1 MHAYSLSPV
10 HHLSVDPRATS
21 YISIDQ
27 DHQSV
32 VISYI
37 LHHFLPCMSQVALNH
52 GHQFKCTCASD
63 CINSRLRTENGV
75 HYNASCVV
83 GTDTISSGINYEV
96 VFFRKIYI
104 AKIKPPLE
112 LARFFWIRDK
122 LASIYIWW
130 IYSQVLQEFLIYFTK
145 KTLKTKK
152 ENYCLHLKL
161 QLILRYLEIYRCS
174 VNLGA

>member
-1 MHAYSLSPV
+1 MGFITML
-10 HHLSVDPRATS
+10 
-21 YISIDQ
+21 
-27 DHQSV
+27 
-32 VISYI
+32 
-37 LHHFLPCMSQVALNH
+37 VALSAQILSLPALIMR
-52 GHQFKCTCASD
+52 QF
-63 CINSRLRTENGV
+63 
-75 HYNASCVV
+75 
-83 GTDTISSGINYEV
+83 
-96 VFFRKIYI
+96 FFRKIYI

-174 VNLGA
+174 VNLGAQQNICLYIAKKYISRKSKTNCNLGWREQKTKLQFSSSLLFYPGKVFTPH

>member
-1 MHAYSLSPV
+1 MANHINAYSLSPV

-96 VFFRKIYI
+96 VFFRKYI
-104 AKIKPPLE
+104 LPKLNHHWN
-112 LARFFWIRDK
+112 LLDFF
-122 LASIYIWW
+122 
-130 IYSQVLQEFLIYFTK
+130 
-145 KTLKTKK
+145 
-152 ENYCLHLKL
+152 
-161 QLILRYLEIYRCS
+161 
-174 VNLGA
+174 G